1 MLFTILL
8 GLFSAILLIPFGSRL
23 KSKWSILLPLI
34 PTGIFAYYLGFIPK
48 IASGASFVQ
57 QIEWVPTLGVNFDF
71 RLDGLSMLFMLLIT
85 GIGTGIFFY
94 ARTYL
99 KGHPYFDRFFGYLF
113 LFMTA
118 MMGLVL
124 SDNMLLLFIFWELT
138 SISSFFL
145 IGFNND
151 NKDSRKSAMTALTIT
166 GMGGFFLLAGLIL
179 LGNVAGTYQISELI
193 QYKDRIINNEFYPL
207 ILLFIFLGAFTKSA
221 QFPFHFWL
229 PGAMKAPTPVS
240 AYLHSAT
247 MVKAGIY
254 LLARFFPSLGG
265 TDLWS
270 YPLMIV
276 GGFTML
282 YAAIHSLFRIDLKSI
297 LAYTTI
303 SALGILVF
311 LLGVGTREAIIAA
324 AVFILVHALYKATL
338 FLGTGIIDHE
348 TGTRDITKL
357 AGLRK
362 VLLPVAIAGI
372 LAALS
377 SAGLPGTFGFI
388 GKDLIYEATLH
399 SKENLMLIL
408 TILAVITNTC
418 LVAAGFMAGW
428 KPFAGEL
435 PQEYSKLHLPYK
447 SMWIPP
453 LILGTLGLL
462 FGLFPGF
469 IGKWMSLATAN
480 SIFGTETNLKL
491 AIWHGSFNTV
501 LILSLITLGLGIL
514 LYIFNKPSE
523 KKVSFLE
530 KFQSI
535 SSQSI
540 LTGYSNDIIRFS
552 TWYTGKFHNGY
563 LRSYHLKI
571 ILFAEGLLIYKL
583 WMSGPIQIDFNN
595 LTPLTIYE
603 VAVVIILL
611 GALLIVV
618 TTPSRLTAVVSMSV
632 IGYCICLMYVFY
644 SAPDL
649 AMTQFTIDTL
659 STVLFVLVLYKLPG
673 FLNLASAKQQYRDIV
688 VALGF
693 GAILSIIALKVLYE
707 PIQTQTSDFYGE
719 NAYILAKGK
728 NVVNLILADFRG
740 IDTMFET
747 VVLGIAALGVYSLLK
762 LRLKSSE
769 KE

>member
-8 GLFSAILLIPFGSRL
+8 GLISSILLIPFGKRL
-23 KSKWSILLPLI
+23 KSSWSILIPLI
-34 PTGIFAYYLGFIPK
+34 PTGLFLYYLGYVPK
-48 IASGASFVQ
+48 IADGSTFFQAIS
-57 QIEWVPTLGVNFDF
+57 WVPSLGVDF
-71 RLDGLSMLFMLLIT
+71 NLRLDGLSLLFCLLIT

-99 KGHPYFDRFFGYLF
+99 KGHPFFDRFFGYLY
-113 LFMTA
+113 LFMSA
-118 MMGLVL
+118 MLGLVL
-124 SDNMLLLFIFWELT
+124 SDNIFLLFIFWELT

-151 NKDSRKSAMTALTIT
+151 QEASRKSAMTALTIT
-166 GMGGFFLLAGLIL
+166 GMGGFFLLAGLVLI
-179 LGNVAGTYQISELI
+179 GNVAGTYQISELI
-193 QYKDRIINNEFYPL
+193 QYRDVILNHPQYPL
-207 ILLFIFLGAFTKSA
+207 ILFLIFIGAFTKSA

-254 LLARFFPSLGG
+254 LLARFFPILSGTELWTYSLTG
-265 TDLWS
+265 
-270 YPLMIV
+270 I

-282 YAAIHSLFRIDLKSI
+282 YAAIHSLFRVDLKAI

-303 SALGILVF
+303 SALGMLVF
-311 LLGVGTREAIIAA
+311 LLGVGTKEAVIAA
-324 AVFILVHALYKATL
+324 SVFILVHALYKATL
-338 FLGTGIIDHE
+338 FLVTGIIDHE

-357 AGLRK
+357 AGLKK
-362 VLLPVAIAGI
+362 VLGPVAIAAV

-377 SAGLPGTFGFI
+377 SAGLPSTFGFI

-399 SKENLMLIL
+399 AEKNWVLIL
-408 TILAVITNTC
+408 TIIAVATNVC
-418 LVAAGFMAGW
+418 LVAAGFMAGI
-428 KPFAGEL
+428 KPFFGQL
-435 PQEYSKLHLPYK
+435 PSEYEKLHLPYK

-453 LILGTLGLL
+453 LILGCLGLL
-462 FGLFPGF
+462 FGLLPGLV
-469 IGKWMSLATAN
+469 GDLLSKQTAN
-480 SIFGTETNLKL
+480 SIFGADTEMHL
-491 AIWHGSFNTV
+491 AIWHGFNTV
-501 LILSLITLGLGIL
+501 LILSLATLAAGTIL
-514 LYIFNKPSE
+514 YFANKPSLLKLNKIE
-523 KKVSFLE
+523 KL
-530 KFQSI
+530 QGI
-535 SSQSI
+535 SPQRI
-540 LTGYSNDIIRFS
+540 LTGYSNDIVRFADWFS
-552 TWYTGKFHNGY
+552 NFFHNGY
-563 LRSYHLKI
+563 LRSYHMKI
-571 ILFAEGLLIYKL
+571 ILFAEALLIYKL
-583 WMSGPIQIDFNN
+583 WQSGPIQIDFDN

-611 GALLIVV
+611 GALIIVV
-618 TTPSRLTAVVSMSV
+618 ATPSRLTSVVAMSV

-659 STVLFVLVLYKLPG
+659 STVLFVLVLYKLPS
-673 FLNLASAKQQYRDIV
+673 FLNLASKRERYRDSI

-707 PIQTQTSDFYGE
+707 PISTETSDFYGE

>member
-8 GLFSAILLIPFGSRL
+8 GLISSILLIPFGKRL
-23 KSKWSILLPLI
+23 KSSWSILIPLI
-34 PTGIFAYYLGFIPK
+34 PTGLFLYYLGYVPK
-48 IASGASFVQ
+48 IADGSTFFQAIS
-57 QIEWVPTLGVNFDF
+57 WVPSLGVDF
-71 RLDGLSMLFMLLIT
+71 NLRLDGLSLLFCLLIT

-99 KGHPYFDRFFGYLF
+99 KGHPFFDRFFGYLY
-113 LFMTA
+113 LFMSA
-118 MMGLVL
+118 MLGLVL
-124 SDNMLLLFIFWELT
+124 SDNIFLLFIFWELT

-151 NKDSRKSAMTALTIT
+151 QEASRKSAMTALTIT
-166 GMGGFFLLAGLIL
+166 GMGGFFLLAGLVLI
-179 LGNVAGTYQISELI
+179 GNVAGTYQISELI
-193 QYKDRIINNEFYPL
+193 QYRDVILNHPQYPL
-207 ILLFIFLGAFTKSA
+207 ILFLIFIGAFTKSA

-254 LLARFFPSLGG
+254 LLARFFPILSG
-265 TDLWS
+265 TELWT
-270 YPLMIV
+270 YTLTGI

-282 YAAIHSLFRIDLKSI
+282 YAAIHSLFRVDLKAI

-303 SALGILVF
+303 SALGMLVF
-311 LLGVGTREAIIAA
+311 LLGVGTKEAVIAA
-324 AVFILVHALYKATL
+324 SVFILVHALYKATL
-338 FLGTGIIDHE
+338 FLVTGIIDHE

-357 AGLRK
+357 AGLKK
-362 VLLPVAIAGI
+362 VLGPVAIAAV

-377 SAGLPGTFGFI
+377 SAGLPSTFGFI

-399 SKENLMLIL
+399 AEKNWVLIL
-408 TILAVITNTC
+408 TIIAVATNVC
-418 LVAAGFMAGW
+418 LVAAGFMAGI
-428 KPFAGEL
+428 KPFFGQL
-435 PQEYSKLHLPYK
+435 PSEYEKLHLPYK

-453 LILGTLGLL
+453 LILGCLGLL
-462 FGLFPGF
+462 FGLLPGLV
-469 IGKWMSLATAN
+469 GDLLSKQTAN
-480 SIFGTETNLKL
+480 SIFGADTEMHL
-491 AIWHGSFNTV
+491 AIWHGFNTV
-501 LILSLITLGLGIL
+501 LILSLATLAAGTIL
-514 LYIFNKPSE
+514 YFANKPSLLKLNKIE
-523 KKVSFLE
+523 KL
-530 KFQSI
+530 QGI
-535 SSQSI
+535 SPQRI
-540 LTGYSNDIIRFS
+540 LTGYSNDIVRFADWFS
-552 TWYTGKFHNGY
+552 NFFHNGY
-563 LRSYHLKI
+563 LRSYHMKI
-571 ILFAEGLLIYKL
+571 ILFAEALLIYKL
-583 WMSGPIQIDFNN
+583 WQSGPIQIDFDN

-611 GALLIVV
+611 GALIIVV
-618 TTPSRLTAVVSMSV
+618 ATPSRLTSVVAMSV

-659 STVLFVLVLYKLPG
+659 STVLFVLVLYKLPS
-673 FLNLASAKQQYRDIV
+673 FLNLASKRERYRDSI

-707 PIQTQTSDFYGE
+707 PISTETSDFYGE